1 MVPLTPSTR
10 NDPVLEKSQT
20 FVAPPLRQKDGTI
33 DPNDIV
39 PAQQLFRA
47 IEKLGVASS
56 SCLERELLHSVGRI
70 RRRVSQNI
78 QHLLLPGDLK
88 ETRVFRGV
96 ELYISGIAFI
106 RHASLVFDV
115 QLQAL
120 TGGGNEYPV
129 LRIQNR
135 AGAGGGALHG
145 MGRGPQVDTEGTWCV
160 RGVFRQPGNNELGVR
175 ARGVLYRSD
184 QVDQTI
190 RSFADRLS
198 IGTVD
203 RHAVDEN
210 RS

>member
-1 MVPLTPSTR
+1 
-10 NDPVLEKSQT
+10 
-20 FVAPPLRQKDGTI
+20 
-33 DPNDIV
+33 
-39 PAQQLFRA
+39 A

-78 QHLLLPGDLK
+78 QDLLLPGDLK

-129 LRIQNR
+129 LRKAAADNSATCEFTGGNR
-135 AGAGGGALHG
+135 PPLQLLPTRAFAGSCISS
-145 MGRGPQVDTEGTWCV
+145 R
-160 RGVFRQPGNNELGVR
+160 FRRFVGWR
-175 ARGVLYRSD
+175 D
-184 QVDQTI
+184 Q
-190 RSFADRLS
+190 SS
-198 IGTVD
+198 
-203 RHAVDEN
+203 
-210 RS
+210 